1 MTPPTSMDRSNPTK
15 KTQPERLSGVRGMND
30 VLPVDEPLWRRF
42 EDAVAGAMRA
52 CGYSRIRTPIVEHT
66 RLFVRGIGEVTDIVE
81 KEMYS
86 FTDSLNGE
94 DLTLRPENTAGV
106 VRATIEHNLLYD
118 GPKRLW
124 YAGPMFRHERPQK
137 GRYRQFHQVGAEAL
151 GMVGPDADA
160 EVILLCQRL
169 WDELGL
175 TGVRLEIN
183 SLGASHERHAHRE
196 ALVAWFE
203 AHRDVLDAEAQ
214 RRLHS
219 NPLRIL
225 DTKNPAMQA
234 LVEQAPRL
242 IDFLGPESLA
252 HFERLQAL
260 LRSQNLPFRI
270 NPRLVRGLDYYNLTV
285 FEWVADIGGTPL
297 TVCGGGRYDPLVEM
311 LGGKPAPACGFAVG
325 VERVLELMRAAG
337 HGAAEPQCEVYVV
350 HQGDETL
357 EAALQAAERLRD
369 AGLDVILHCGGG
381 SFKAQFRRADASGAR
396 LAVIVGGD
404 ELARGEASVKWLR
417 TGEAGAGGPQRS
429 VPLDRLAELVVETI
443 VANDNHPGV
452 PEQ

>member
-1 MTPPTSMDRSNPTK
+1 MDRSSPTK
-15 KTQPERLSGVRGMND
+15 AAPPGKLNGVRGMND
-30 VLPVDEPLWRRF
+30 VLPADEPLWRRF
-42 EDAVAGAMRA
+42 EEAVAGAMSA
-52 CGYSRIRTPIVEHT
+52 YGYRRIRTPIVEHT

-86 FTDSLNGE
+86 FTDALNGE

-151 GMVGPDADA
+151 GLAGPDADA

-169 WDELGL
+169 WDELGID
-175 TGVRLEIN
+175 GIRLEIN
-183 SLGASHERHAHRE
+183 SLGASHERRAHRQ
-196 ALVAWFE
+196 ALVAYFE
-203 AHRDVLDAEAQ
+203 GHRDALDADAQ
-214 RRLHS
+214 RRLHG

-234 LVEQAPRL
+234 LAEQAPRL
-242 IDFLGPESLA
+242 IDFLGPGSLA

-285 FEWVADIGGTPL
+285 FEWVADIGGAPL

-311 LGGKPAPACGFAVG
+311 LGGKPAPACGFALG
-325 VERVLELMRAAG
+325 VERVLELMRTAG
-337 HGAAEPQCEVYVV
+337 HGAAAPQCDVYVV

-369 AGLDVILHCGGG
+369 AGLDVILHCGEGG
-381 SFKAQFRRADASGAR
+381 FKSQFRRADASGAR

-404 ELARGEASVKWLR
+404 EMARGEASVKWLR
-417 TGEAGAGGPQRS
+417 AGQAGAGGPQRP
-429 VPLDRLAELVVETI
+429 VPLDRLAELVVEAI
-443 VANDNHPGV
+443 VADGNHPGE